1 MKQTKTNKEILIAKG
16 NFGRYHKP
24 LAQQIGLEAVVL
36 LEFLVDKYDY
46 FIVKQSKY
54 TMIDKNKAF
63 YITYHDI
70 EEATCINTSKL
81 GRKSKSNPIEILIN
95 KGLIM
100 KKTIQLTHLKTTYYT
115 LFFAKI
121 EKAYDSAL
129 AAQNKRRKEEKEA
142 KELKKKKL
150 LESTNKG
157 IDDFL
162 EINLSEL
169 KNSSNPNDSLILQND
184 SMETVKTSALNMQNK
199 PITNNKR
206 NKRMYKKKKLTSE
219 SLIEEDYEFTEKQ
232 LEDMLGENYFR
243 APGINST
250 IYDDE
255 DGLINHSDHLYTLI
269 IETRRSIKTPQVFFD
284 EIVNVIFKDKFK
296 GFKMSIKDELLIY
309 DALINNPLFEDEDDD
324 IIARD
329 NAIVV
334 LRNEYNTI
342 TEEEILEEIEFD
354 EDKYDIQYNMVW
366 EKILKNCT
374 RIREG
379 KLEARFGNIFV
390 GVREFSAN
398 YRSFVEQC

>member
-1 MKQTKTNKEILIAKG
+1 MTQPLTNKEILIAKG

-63 YITYHDI
+63 YITYNDI

-100 KKTIQLTHLKTTYYT
+100 KKTIQLTHLKTTYYM

-129 AAQNKRRKEEKEA
+129 AAQKKRRKEEKEA
-142 KELKKKKL
+142 KELKKKTL
-150 LESTNKG
+150 LESKNKG

-219 SLIEEDYEFTEKQ
+219 SLIEEDYEFTEKEIENM
-232 LEDMLGENYFR
+232 LEYETLGVTNVT
-243 APGINST
+243 SK

-324 IIARD
+324 ITARD